1 MKSLHWIA
9 VNWSRILTQLSA
21 SPGQTTDYG
30 THPKDEHRLG
40 VVAASSISYSNWPD
54 AAKHD

>member
-9 VNWSRILTQLSA
+9 VYWQRILNA
-21 SPGQTTDYG
+21 SSRQTTDCG
-30 THPKDEHRLG
+30 THRNDEHRLG
-40 VVAASSISYSNWPD
+40 VMAASSISYSNWPD